1 MNDLQPWLVPLL
13 VALFASQGFWSWLT
27 THKSKKNA
35 LESASVRL
43 LLGIA
48 HDRIIFL
55 GMKYVDRKFIT
66 ADEYED
72 FMHYLWEPYS
82 TFGGNGLAERVVE
95 LVKKLPVRSNANTD
109 LPIPYI
115 EEQHVDRIPRQHH
128 GS

>member
-1 MNDLQPWLVPLL
+1 MTDAMSDWGLPLL
-13 VALFASQGFWSWLT
+13 LAVFASQGFWTWLQNRNQ
-27 THKSKKNA
+27 KKNT

-55 GMKYVDRKFIT
+55 GMKYVDRTFIT

-95 LVKKLPVRSNANTD
+95 LVKKLPVRSAPNSD

-115 EEQHVDRIPRQHH
+115 EEQHVDRIPRQHRN
-128 GS
+128 